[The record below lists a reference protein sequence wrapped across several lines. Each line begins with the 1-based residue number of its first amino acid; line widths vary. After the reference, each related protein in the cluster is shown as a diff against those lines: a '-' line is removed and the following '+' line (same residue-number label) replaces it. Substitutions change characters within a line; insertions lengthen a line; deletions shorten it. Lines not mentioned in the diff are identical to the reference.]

1 MIPCSGFDRMQ
12 SYLWYGVRVCLH
24 RGALS
29 VCDMDCSPPP
39 KATPGDVHANGE
51 RDVLR
56 AGVGRPGRG
65 RELHAERD
73 RRDASSN
80 GGHHTPNHSGLALEV
95 GVSRP
100 KTTEMDKK
108 HGSRQESHLLVDR
121 TAIDWPCRT

>member
-56 AGVGRPGRG
+56 AGVGRPGLG

-73 RRDASSN
+73 RRDAVVT
-80 GGHHTPNHSGLALEV
+80 GDGTALEV
-95 GVSRP
+95 RVSRP